1 MKAKKVL
8 ALVLCAALLVAGS
21 VAATLA
27 YLTSKTE
34 VVTNTFSVGDV
45 KITLD
50 EAKVTEYGVKDGD
63 SRVMKNTYKLIP
75 GHNYLKDP
83 TIHVKK
89 GSEECWLFVRV
100 ENGIADYEA
109 VGNTTIAAQ
118 MAAKGWT
125 EVAGKTGV
133 YAYNAKVSAG
143 ANVEVFASFT
153 VAGNAVLTNAD
164 GSAKYSA
171 NTPITVQ
178 AYAVQAD
185 NFGNAAA
192 AYAAAPCTAW

>member
-27 YLTSKTE
+27 YLTFTTG
-34 VVTNTFSVGDV
+34 VVTNTFTTGNVA
-45 KITLD
+45 ITLD
-50 EAKVTEYGVKDGD
+50 ESVADVYGVKG
-63 SRVMKNTYKLIP
+63 NGTTTTGNEYKLIP
-75 GHNYLKDP
+75 GHKYTKDP
-83 TIHVKK
+83 TVHVQA
-89 GSEECWLFVRV
+89 GSEDCYLFVKV
-100 ENGIADYEA
+100 VNGISNIEA
-109 VGNTTIAAQ
+109 AGDTTIAAQ

-125 EVAGKTGV
+125 AVANTNGV

-192 AYAAAPCTAW
+192 AWTAAPCTAW